1 MKKCQPEKN
10 FWRVNFS
17 DNILGLILNILD
29 AHKTQNTFKILLIP
43 AISEKH
49 GTKFTNF
56 YDFSVKKVTVEK
68 TKQNNLVFLLKR
80 SLKVNEK
87 SEWKS

>member
-1 MKKCQPEKN
+1 M
-10 FWRVNFS
+10 
-17 DNILGLILNILD
+17 LNISD
-29 AHKTQNTFKILLIP
+29 EHETQNAFKMLLIP
-43 AISEKH
+43 AISEKL
-49 GTKFTNF
+49 GAKVTNF

-87 SEWKS
+87 SE